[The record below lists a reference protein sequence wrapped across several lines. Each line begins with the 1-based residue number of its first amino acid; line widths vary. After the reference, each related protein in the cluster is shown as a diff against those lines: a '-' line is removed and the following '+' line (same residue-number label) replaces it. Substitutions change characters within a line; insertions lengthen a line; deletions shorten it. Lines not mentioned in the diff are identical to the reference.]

1 VFDSPLTLH
10 SLVAQLAGTSLG
22 LSISGAIFQNL
33 SVPRVAEIVGPDFSL
48 EQVTRIVSRI
58 DPVLIASLP
67 ENVYKQA
74 QEIVVDAIANGY
86 APTCFIPDKLRETK
100 QRRLIVLCSYTPVV
114 HCALFVVSS

>member
-1 VFDSPLTLH
+1 VLDSPLTLH
-10 SLVAQLAGTSLG
+10 SLVAQLGGTSLG

-33 SVPRVAEIVGPDFSL
+33 SVPRVAKVLGPGFSL

-86 APTCFIPDKLRETK
+86 VPT
-100 QRRLIVLCSYTPVV
+100 
-114 HCALFVVSS
+114 